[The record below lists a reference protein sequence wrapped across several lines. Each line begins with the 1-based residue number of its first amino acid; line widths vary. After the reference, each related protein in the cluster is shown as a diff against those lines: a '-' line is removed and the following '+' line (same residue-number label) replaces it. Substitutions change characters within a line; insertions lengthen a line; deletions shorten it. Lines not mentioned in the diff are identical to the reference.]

1 MFADKIQEPLFSPN
15 GNKVAF
21 IYRRNIYVKDL
32 HNNKI
37 EKITNDGNYQTL
49 NGITDWV
56 YEEEFGFVRAFDWS
70 PDSNFIA
77 YIKFDESEVPIFS
90 MDIYGSDLYQFPYM
104 FRYPK
109 AGENNSVVSIMLYN
123 FETKKTSKTEFEQ
136 SNPYYIPRI
145 KFDSTYNELYVQTI
159 NRLQN
164 HLKLW
169 KINIV
174 DNKLILL
181 LEEKDKYYVSV
192 HDNFKIL
199 NDQSFLWTSERDGF
213 NHLYHY
219 SKNVLAVT
227 TPIQPLMLKNFEII
241 EQPL

>member
-1 MFADKIQEPLFSPN
+1 MVLQIGYMRKSLACKSF
-15 GNKVAF
+15 
-21 IYRRNIYVKDL
+21 
-32 HNNKI
+32 
-37 EKITNDGNYQTL
+37 YQ
-49 NGITDWV
+49 
-56 YEEEFGFVRAFDWS
+56 F
-70 PDSNFIA
+70 DSNFIA
-77 YIKFDESEVPIFS
+77 YIVFDESEVPIFS

-123 FETKKTSKTEFEQ
+123 FETKKTSKIELEP

-164 HLKLW
+164 HLNLW

-174 DNKLILL
+174 NNKSILL

-213 NHLYHY
+213 NHIYHY
-219 SKNVLAVT
+219 SKNGKLINHITKCIWDVT
-227 TPIQPLMLKNFEII
+227 SLYIYNEKSKEIYYQSVKNGSINRTI
-241 EQPL
+241 HSISIDGKKSKALD